1 MSDLVTSYYTGWMR
15 GGARL
20 QLFTF

>member
-1 MSDLVTSYYTGWMR
+1 MSYLVTSYYTGWMR